1 MSHEVKIPHPLK
13 WTEERVMINLMEIMK
28 SAKDPD
34 VLYLGQALE
43 RQGLY
48 NQIWSYWTKVFF
60 KNDDILEAMLRIDTI
75 FESKLYVGALRKELS
90 PWVAIFSLKH
100 NHKWSERLEI
110 EPVPLP
116 ERPPMLVELDEKR
129 VIMIP

>member
-1 MSHEVKIPHPLK
+1 
-13 WTEERVMINLMEIMK
+13 MINLMEIMK

>member
-1 MSHEVKIPHPLK
+1 MPSEVKIPHPQK
-13 WTEERVMINLMEIMK
+13 WTAERVMMNLMEIMK
-28 SAKDPD
+28 SAKDPN

-48 NQIWSYWTKVFF
+48 SQIWSYWRKVFF
-60 KNDDILEAMLRIDTI
+60 KNDDILEAMLQIDTI

-100 NHKWSERLEI
+100 NHKWCDRPEVEL
-110 EPVPLP
+110 PPPP
-116 ERPPMLVELDEKR
+116 ERQPMLVELDEHR

>member
-1 MSHEVKIPHPLK
+1 VYVDFICYLLLPPRMFA
-13 WTEERVMINLMEIMK
+13 
-28 SAKDPD
+28 SAKVRSVTHFLLP

-48 NQIWSYWTKVFF
+48 NQIWSYWRKVFF

-100 NHKWSERLEI
+100 NHKWCDRPEV
-110 EPVPLP
+110 EPPLQP
-116 ERPPMLVELDEKR
+116 TRHPMLIELDENR
-129 VIMIP
+129 IISVP